1 MKVIGLTGGSGSGKS
16 TVVFLLSQLTKVYI
30 IDADKIGHQIILKG
44 KPAYEDIVQHFGKGI
59 LKEDGEINR
68 KSLGEIVFSNKD
80 SLNILNQITHPRI
93 KEEIFREIEQIKE
106 SHSSYNY
113 IVIDAALL
121 IEIQLHKIV
130 DEVWAVYTEEEKR
143 IQRIMK
149 RDGLGVKQAENRIKS
164 QMSWE
169 EMKRYADRIID
180 NSKDQDF
187 TLKQLEYILL
197 EDISF

>member
-16 TVVFLLSQLTKVYI
+16 TVVLLLSQLTKVYI

-44 KPAYEDIVQHFGKGI
+44 KPAYEDIVQYFGRGI
-59 LKEDGEINR
+59 LREDGEINR
-68 KSLGEIVFSNKD
+68 KFLGEIVFSNKD

-93 KEEIFREIEQIKE
+93 KEEIFRKIKQIKE
-106 SHSSYNY
+106 SRSSYNY

-149 RDGLGVKQAENRIKS
+149 RDGLDIKQAENRIKS
-164 QMSWE
+164 QMPWE
-169 EMKRYADRIID
+169 AMKRYADRIID

-187 TLKQLEYILL
+187 TLKQLECILS